1 MCRVL
6 FCRAV
11 LYKTHGHTLRYF
23 VGLDSITRA
32 KGSSTASC
40 APRCK
45 AAISILFNEGAA
57 EVSAVEEVLREKA
70 EPPGLCASA
79 MHSRAI
85 R

>member
-23 VGLDSITRA
+23 VGLITRA

>member
-1 MCRVL
+1 M
-6 FCRAV
+6 A
-11 LYKTHGHTLRYF
+11 TQRYF

>member
-1 MCRVL
+1 MFYSVVL
-6 FCRAV
+6 CCT
-11 LYKTHGHTLRYF
+11 KKHGHTLRYF

-32 KGSSTASC
+32 NGSSTASC

-45 AAISILFNEGAA
+45 AAISILFKEGAA